1 MSYKPHILDGIE
13 SIAFASEESR
23 KKAREIAKQIMR
35 DESEQDESESTDK
48 KNLKLAKP
56 VVDKQA
62 KSLAKPRRIR
72 A

>member
-1 MSYKPHILDGIE
+1 MSYKPHILDSIE

-23 KKAREIAKQIMR
+23 KKAREIAKQIM
-35 DESEQDESESTDK
+35 QDESESTDK
-48 KNLKLAKP
+48 KNRKLAKP

-62 KSLAKPRRIR
+62 KSLAKPRPIR